1 MMGLTKGEV
10 YIPPTTVCFLTAR
23 EAMDKYI
30 VVFICFQQFEK
41 Y

>member
-10 YIPPTTVCFLTAR
+10 YIPPTTVSFLMAR

-30 VVFICFQQFEK
+30 VAFICFQQFEK